1 MVDLVD
7 FVLFDNFFIVTGGV
21 DGVAR
26 IARERSSWAV
36 EVGGVAIDKRY
47 GSSSLSELDIVFSN
61 EKKNVHYIVK
71 FFKWFTSHLKKQT

>member
-26 IARERSSWAV
+26 IARERSSSAV

-47 GSSSLSELDIVFSN
+47 GSSSSSELDAV
-61 EKKNVHYIVK
+61 
-71 FFKWFTSHLKKQT
+71 